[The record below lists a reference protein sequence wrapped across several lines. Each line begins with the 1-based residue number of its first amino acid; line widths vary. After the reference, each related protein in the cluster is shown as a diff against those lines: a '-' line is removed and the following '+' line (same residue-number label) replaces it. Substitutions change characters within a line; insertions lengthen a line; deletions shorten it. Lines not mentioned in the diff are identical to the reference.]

1 MRTVANYLVD
11 TGHVT
16 QLTLRQIPEA
26 AACVL
31 PHRHHCPACSL
42 DERRPTIRSRTGLG
56 PESPA
61 SGTGSPGGLS
71 GKHRLVIAAG
81 IVAALIVSVVSAAL
95 AGAFSSATPAAAA
108 SEPSGH
114 AVATRGGAA
123 AAPQRAKPT
132 PGGTPAVKP
141 ATGAGL
147 TSCTS
152 VAHIGDSTSVGMVS
166 PASLPSRS
174 QRLRAQYRDVGVR
187 HALIDASGGRSI
199 VEEMPGQLNGYRVA
213 TDWFS
218 QGFRGCWVFALGTND
233 TANVAVGS
241 NVGLAARIQEM
252 MSAAHGEPVMWVNTQ
267 TDLTSGPWSEANM
280 QLWNNALV
288 AACKSYPNM
297 RIFNWAAMV
306 RPEWHLDDGIHYTSQ
321 GYAIRAHAIARAL
334 ARAFPADG
342 HSSQCVVN

>member
-1 MRTVANYLVD
+1 M
-11 TGHVT
+11 
-16 QLTLRQIPEA
+16 
-26 AACVL
+26 
-31 PHRHHCPACSL
+31 
-42 DERRPTIRSRTGLG
+42 RSRPGLG
-56 PESPA
+56 SES
-61 SGTGSPGGLS
+61 SPLGARSSGGLS
-71 GKHRLVIAAG
+71 GKHRLAIAGG
-81 IVAALIVSVVSAAL
+81 IVAVLIVSVVSAAL
-95 AGAFSSATPAAAA
+95 AGVFSDTTAAAAA
-108 SEPSGH
+108 SRARSHP
-114 AVATRGGAA
+114 VAARGAEAA
-123 AAPQRAKPT
+123 TPRPTKPAPGRTQ
-132 PGGTPAVKP
+132 AVKP
-141 ATGAGL
+141 VSRAGL

-166 PASLPSRS
+166 PESLPNPA

-213 TDWFS
+213 AAWFQ
-218 QGFRGCWVFALGTND
+218 QGFRGCWVLALGTND

-241 NVGLAARIQEM
+241 NVGLTARIQEM

-267 TDLTSGPWSEANM
+267 TELSSGPWSEANM

-306 RPEWHLDDGIHYTSQ
+306 RPDWHLDDGIHYTSQ
-321 GYAIRAHAIARAL
+321 GYAIRGHAIARAL

-342 HSSQCVVN
+342 HSSHCVVN